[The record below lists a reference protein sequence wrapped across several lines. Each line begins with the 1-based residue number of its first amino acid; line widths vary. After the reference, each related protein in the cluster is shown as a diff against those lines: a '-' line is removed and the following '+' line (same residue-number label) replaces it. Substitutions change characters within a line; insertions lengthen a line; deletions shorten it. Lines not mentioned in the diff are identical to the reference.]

1 MFHRR
6 EAAKSYAIQI
16 LGEGQR
22 DLFVVLKDANG
33 LYWVFQDVQL
43 SAVGEGSGTAKA
55 DGSKYS
61 VTLMAESTE
70 YALEA
75 SLATLQTFDSALF

>member
-6 EAAKSYAIQI
+6 EASKSYAIQL

-22 DLFVVLKDANG
+22 DLFVIVKDANG
-33 LYWVFQDVQL
+33 LYFCFQNVQL

-55 DGSKYS
+55 DASKYS
-61 VTLMAESTE
+61 ITLLAEDTQ

-75 SLATLQTFDSALF
+75 SLATLTTFDSVLF